1 MPEIYMDNA
10 ATTRP
15 SEAVVSLMNETF
27 LSDYGNPS
35 ALHLKGID
43 AEERVKTAA
52 RQIAATLRCKEK
64 ELIFTS
70 GGTESNNLALIG
82 AALAHQ
88 RRGRHI
94 ISTAIEHPSVK
105 KTLDFLETQGFRIT
119 KLPADQDG
127 RVSAISVKEAICE
140 DTILVSVMFVNN
152 EIGSVNPV
160 AEIGSMLKAG
170 HPDVIFHVD
179 AVQGY
184 GKYKITPHAMG
195 IDLLSVSSHKI
206 HGPKGAGFLFI
217 REGVRVVPILYG
229 GGQQKNL
236 RSGTLNVPGIA
247 GTGLAAEEA
256 YQKFDEKIRT
266 LAGMRELLRGE
277 LSQIEDVTVLTPE
290 EPLCAPHIVNACFPG
305 VRSEVLLHALE
316 DKGIYVSSGSACASH
331 HPSDKS
337 TLMEM
342 GYPKEVTDSV
352 IRFSLS
358 MNNTEE
364 EVGTVIAALKELLP
378 VLRRFKR
385 R

>member
-82 AALAHQ
+82 AALAYQ

-127 RVSAISVKEAICE
+127 RVSVASVKETICE

-152 EIGSVNPV
+152 EIGSVNPI

-290 EPLCAPHIVNACFPG
+290 EPLCAPHIVNACFSG

-364 EVGTVIAALKELLP
+364 EIGTVVAALKELLP

>member
-15 SEAVVSLMNETF
+15 SEAVVSLMNATF

-82 AALAHQ
+82 AALAYQ

-127 RVSAISVKEAICE
+127 RVSVASVKETICE

-152 EIGSVNPV
+152 EIGSVNPI

-290 EPLCAPHIVNACFPG
+290 EPLCAPHIVNACFSG

-364 EVGTVIAALKELLP
+364 EIGTVVAALKELLP

>member
-1 MPEIYMDNA
+1 MHEIYMDNA

-15 SEAVVSLMNETF
+15 ADSVVSLMNEVF
-27 LSDYGNPS
+27 LADYGNPS
-35 ALHLKGID
+35 ALHIKGID
-43 AEERVKTAA
+43 AEERVKKAT

-82 AALAHQ
+82 AGFAYQ
-88 RRGRHI
+88 RRGKHI
-94 ISTAIEHPSVK
+94 ISTVIEHPSVK
-105 KTLDFLETQGFRIT
+105 KTLDFLETQGFQIT
-119 KLPADQDG
+119 KLPVDENG
-127 RVSAISVKEAICE
+127 RVSQTAVKEAICD

-152 EIGSVNPV
+152 EIGSVNPI
-160 AEIGSMLKAG
+160 AEIGSMLKRD

-184 GKYKITPHAMG
+184 GKFKITRHTMG

-206 HGPKGAGFLFI
+206 HGPKGAGFLYI
-217 REGVRVVPILYG
+217 REGVRVQPILFG

-247 GTGLAAEEA
+247 GTGLAGEEA
-256 YQKFDEKIRT
+256 YQNFDEKT
-266 LAGMRELLRGE
+266 EVLAGLREMLRAQLKE
-277 LSQIEDVTVLTPE
+277 IEDVKVLTPE
-290 EPLCAPHIVNACFPG
+290 APLCAPHIINACFAG

-316 DKGIYVSSGSACASH
+316 DKGIYVSSGSACATH

-358 MNNTEE
+358 GYNTKEE
-364 EVGTVIAALKELLP
+364 IAEVVSALHELLP

>member
-1 MPEIYMDNA
+1 MDNA

-15 SEAVVSLMNETF
+15 AESVVSLMNEVF

-43 AEERVKTAA
+43 AEERVKKAA

-64 ELIFTS
+64 ELVFTS

-82 AALAHQ
+82 AAFAHQ
-88 RRGRHI
+88 RKGRHI

-119 KLPADQDG
+119 KLSADRSGQ
-127 RVSAISVKEAICE
+127 VSAESVKEAICD

-152 EIGSVNPV
+152 EIGSVNPIS
-160 AEIGSMLKAG
+160 EIGSMLKDSY
-170 HPDVIFHVD
+170 PNVLFHVD

-184 GKYKITPHAMG
+184 GKFRIAPHAMG

-206 HGPKGAGFLFI
+206 HGPKGAGFLYI

-236 RSGTLNVPGIA
+236 RSGTLNVPGIV
-247 GTGLAAEEA
+247 GTGLAGEEA
-256 YQKFDEKIRT
+256 YQDFESKTKRLSALREK
-266 LAGMRELLRGE
+266 LRCALKE
-277 LSQIEDVTVLTPE
+277 IEGVTVLTPE
-290 EPLCAPHIVNACFPG
+290 EPYCAPHIINACFSG

-342 GYPKEVTDSV
+342 GFPKDVTDSV

-358 MNNTEE
+358 GYNAEE
-364 EVGTVIAALKELLP
+364 EIETVVTAIRELLP
-378 VLRRFKR
+378 VLRRFTR

>member
-1 MPEIYMDNA
+1 MHEIYMDNA

-15 SEAVVSLMNETF
+15 ADSVVSLMNEVF
-27 LSDYGNPS
+27 LADYGNPS
-35 ALHLKGID
+35 ALHIKGID
-43 AEERVKTAA
+43 AEERVKKAT

-82 AALAHQ
+82 AGFAYQ
-88 RRGRHI
+88 RRGKHI
-94 ISTAIEHPSVK
+94 ISTVIENPSVK
-105 KTLDFLETQGFRIT
+105 KTLDFLETQGFQIT
-119 KLPADQDG
+119 KLPVDENG
-127 RVSAISVKEAICE
+127 RVSQTAVKEAICD

-152 EIGSVNPV
+152 EIGSVNPI
-160 AEIGSMLKAG
+160 AEIGSMLKSD

-184 GKYKITPHAMG
+184 GKFKITPHTMG
-195 IDLLSVSSHKI
+195 IDLMSVSSHKI
-206 HGPKGAGFLFI
+206 HGPKGAGFLYI
-217 REGVRVVPILYG
+217 REGVRVQPILFG

-247 GTGLAAEEA
+247 GTGLAGEEA
-256 YQKFDEKIRT
+256 YHNFDEKT
-266 LAGMRELLRGE
+266 EVLAGLREMLRAQLKE
-277 LSQIEDVTVLTPE
+277 IEDVTVLTPE
-290 EPLCAPHIVNACFPG
+290 APLCAPHIINACFAG

-316 DKGIYVSSGSACASH
+316 DKGIYVSSGSACATH

-358 MNNTEE
+358 GYNTKEE
-364 EVGTVIAALKELLP
+364 IAEVVSALHELLP

>member
-1 MPEIYMDNA
+1 MHEIYMDNA

-15 SEAVVSLMNETF
+15 TEAVVSLMNEIF

-82 AALAHQ
+82 AAFAYQ

-127 RVSAISVKEAICE
+127 RVSADSVKEAISE
-140 DTILVSVMFVNN
+140 DTILVSVMYVNN
-152 EIGSVNPV
+152 EIGSVNPI

-170 HPDVIFHVD
+170 YPDVIFHVD

-184 GKYKITPHAMG
+184 GKYKIMPHAMG

-256 YQKFDEKIRT
+256 YQKFDKKTGT
-266 LAGMRELLRGE
+266 LAGMRELLREE
-277 LSQIEDVTVLTPE
+277 LSQLEDVTVLTPK
-290 EPLCAPHIVNACFPG
+290 EPLCAPHIINACFSG

-358 MNNTEE
+358 LNNTEE
-364 EVGTVIAALKELLP
+364 EIETVIAALKELLP

>member
-1 MPEIYMDNA
+1 MHEIYMDNA

-15 SEAVVSLMNETF
+15 ADSVVSLMNEVF
-27 LSDYGNPS
+27 LADYGNPS
-35 ALHLKGID
+35 ALHIKGID
-43 AEERVKTAA
+43 AEERVKKAT

-82 AALAHQ
+82 AGVAYQ
-88 RRGRHI
+88 RRGKHI
-94 ISTAIEHPSVK
+94 ISTVIEHPSVK
-105 KTLDFLETQGFRIT
+105 KTLDFLETQGFQIT
-119 KLPADQDG
+119 KLPVDENG
-127 RVSAISVKEAICE
+127 RVSQTAVKEAICD

-152 EIGSVNPV
+152 EIGSVNPI
-160 AEIGSMLKAG
+160 AEIGSMLKSD
-170 HPDVIFHVD
+170 HRDVIFHVD

-184 GKYKITPHAMG
+184 GKFKITPHTMG

-206 HGPKGAGFLFI
+206 HGPKGAGFLYI
-217 REGVRVVPILYG
+217 REGVRVQPILFG

-247 GTGLAAEEA
+247 GTGLAGEEA
-256 YQKFDEKIRT
+256 YQNFDEKT
-266 LAGMRELLRGE
+266 EVLAGLREMLRAQLKE
-277 LSQIEDVTVLTPE
+277 IEDVTVLTPE
-290 EPLCAPHIVNACFPG
+290 APLCAPHIINACFAG

-316 DKGIYVSSGSACASH
+316 DKGIYVSSGSACATH

-358 MNNTEE
+358 GYNTKEE
-364 EVGTVIAALKELLP
+364 IAEVVSALHELLP

>member
-1 MPEIYMDNA
+1 MHEIYMDNA

-15 SEAVVSLMNETF
+15 AESVVSLMNEVF

-43 AEERVKTAA
+43 AEEHVKKAT

-82 AALAHQ
+82 AAFAYQ

-94 ISTAIEHPSVK
+94 ISTVIEHPSVK
-105 KTLDFLETQGFRIT
+105 KTLDFLETQDFRIT
-119 KLPADQDG
+119 RLPVDDTG
-127 RVSAISVKEAICE
+127 RVSAETVREAICD
-140 DTILVSVMFVNN
+140 DTILVSTMYVNN
-152 EIGSVNPV
+152 EIGSVNPID
-160 AEIGSMLKAG
+160 EIGTMLKSNF
-170 HPDVIFHVD
+170 PDIIYHVD

-184 GKYKITPHAMG
+184 GKFKIAPHTFG
-195 IDLLSVSSHKI
+195 VDLLSVSSHKI
-206 HGPKGAGFLFI
+206 HGPKGAGFLYI
-217 REGVRVVPILYG
+217 REGVRVQPILFG

-247 GTGLAAEEA
+247 GTGLAGEEA
-256 YQKFDEKIRT
+256 YQRFDEKT
-266 LAGMRELLRGE
+266 EALAALRELLREE
-277 LSQIEDVTVLTPE
+277 LSAMEDVTVMTPKA
-290 EPLCAPHIVNACFPG
+290 PLCAPHIINACFAG

-358 MNNTEE
+358 GYNTKEE
-364 EVGTVIAALKELLP
+364 IAEVVAALKELLP
-378 VLRRFKR
+378 VLRKFR
-385 R
+385 RR